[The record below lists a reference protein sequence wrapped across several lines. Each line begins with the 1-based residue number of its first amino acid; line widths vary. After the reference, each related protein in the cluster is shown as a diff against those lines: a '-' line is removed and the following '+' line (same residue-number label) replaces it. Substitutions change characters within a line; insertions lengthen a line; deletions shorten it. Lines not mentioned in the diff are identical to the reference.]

1 MSEDVEASLF
11 ILLILENI
19 FKTNR
24 YRGNECFIDLNVTL
38 NKCNLT
44 VLFFLSFRSM
54 MGKLETNAL
63 YSILDEI
70 VFKIS
75 ASEESSVGR

>member
-1 MSEDVEASLF
+1 MLA
-11 ILLILENI
+11 
-19 FKTNR
+19 TNDMR
-24 YRGNECFIDLNVTL
+24 RTSYPVI
-38 NKCNLT
+38 
-44 VLFFLSFRSM
+44 FLSENPDIIAIYRRQANYFFVFFFYFFRSI

-75 ASEESSVGR
+75 ASEESSIGR

>member
-1 MSEDVEASLF
+1 M
-11 ILLILENI
+11 
-19 FKTNR
+19 
-24 YRGNECFIDLNVTL
+24 YFIDLNVIIAFTMQH
-38 NKCNLT
+38 NCF
-44 VLFFLSFRSM
+44 VLVCVVFPCFRSI
-54 MGKLETNAL
+54 MGKLETNVL